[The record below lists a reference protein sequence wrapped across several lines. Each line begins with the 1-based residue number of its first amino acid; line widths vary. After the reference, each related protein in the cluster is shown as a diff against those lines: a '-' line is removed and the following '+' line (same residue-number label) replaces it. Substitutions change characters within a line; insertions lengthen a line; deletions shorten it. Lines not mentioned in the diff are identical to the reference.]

1 MSPRVTR
8 PKSVAD
14 LLADSA
20 EWSEAV
26 AAETSAS
33 ADLSA
38 LGRVSRYAALARIFS
53 KIAYKYLGVGIAW
66 LASNVTP
73 VGWFAMALLVLWLPV
88 GGMLNWPEFA
98 FAGVVSLIL
107 LVFAVPFLLGGMKS
121 EVTFERPIGD
131 IVAGESASGQVSIT
145 NKSSRIDLPS
155 RMDVPMG
162 DGIVDLSIP
171 MMLPGQT
178 FATELPIPTERRG
191 VLQVGPFTNVRTDPV
206 GLFRR
211 ELELLESETLYVY
224 PQTAFVPS
232 TKVGILRDLEGN
244 PTTKPV
250 DSDLSFQTIR
260 EYVPGDSQ
268 RHIHWKSTAKTGEFM
283 VRQFEESSRSQM
295 ALILATN
302 SGDYAEADEFE
313 LAISALGSI
322 ALSAIRDRRELA
334 SSVIRG
340 RIDSKRSLLKELCVV
355 NAADAAPKL
364 ADICRTT
371 SQKNPDMTLAVIF
384 CGSTIDNRSLQRIQL
399 NLPKGVGVLAVVSN
413 RNAEP
418 SFRSLGTLRVITIAE
433 LQDLGGLMAR
443 FEK

>member
-26 AAETSAS
+26 AAETSAT

-38 LGRVSRYAALARIFS
+38 LGRVSRYATMARIFS
-53 KIAYKYLGVGIAW
+53 KITYKYLGVGSAW

-73 VGWFAMALLVLWLPV
+73 VGWFAFALLVLWFPI
-88 GGMLNWPEFA
+88 GGLLSWPEFS
-98 FAGVVSLIL
+98 FAGLVSLIL
-107 LVFAVPFLLGGMKS
+107 LLVAVPFLLGGMKS
-121 EVTFERPIGD
+121 EVAFERPIGD
-131 IVAGESASGQVSIT
+131 IVAGESASGRVSIT

-162 DGIVDLSIP
+162 AGIVDLSIP
-171 MMLPGQT
+171 LMLPGQT

-224 PQTAFVPS
+224 PQTTFVPS

-302 SGDYAEADEFE
+302 SADYVEADEFE

-334 SSVIRG
+334 ASVIRG
-340 RIDSKRSLLKELCVV
+340 RIDSKRSLLKELCVIT
-355 NAADAAPKL
+355 ASDSAPKL

-371 SQKNPDMTLAVIF
+371 SQKNPDMTLAVVF